1 MSTSLTKLR
10 RRTDFPQ
17 DQTMSCGDGQL
28 LLIGPGEPCKAFFG
42 AETDSALNAKLP
54 ASALI
59 VGCTPRTLVRL
70 EGERTCQII
79 DENRL
84 CRMMAF
90 LDAAL
95 PVAPG
100 RPASRST
107 FCVQEIPEKIGV
119 DGPSATE
126 HWLTLEIMQG
136 NDNALVHHLRRLEA
150 YTLIA
155 YLLQAPGNSAHLNEL
170 CVRYGLSYSHFRR
183 LCHRAL
189 GCPVKPQLREW
200 RAART
205 MLDLMITEYPVLA
218 IALENGYASA
228 SHISKEIKQLFGI
241 TPRMAKNARALLP

>member
-1 MSTSLTKLR
+1 
-10 RRTDFPQ
+10 
-17 DQTMSCGDGQL
+17 MSCGDGQL
-28 LLIGPGEPCKAFFG
+28 LLIGPGAPCTILFG
-42 AETDSALNAKLP
+42 AEIDSAHTMRLP
-54 ASALI
+54 SSAQI
-59 VGCTPRTLVRL
+59 VGCTQRTPVTI
-70 EGERTCQII
+70 EGERHYQTV

-95 PVAPG
+95 PVPNG
-100 RPASRST
+100 KPASKMT
-107 FCVQEIPEKIGV
+107 FCVQHVPEKIWG
-119 DGPSATE
+119 DNPSATE

-150 YTLIA
+150 YRLIA
-155 YLLQAPGNSAHLNEL
+155 YLLQAPGTSAHLNEL

-241 TPRMAKNARALLP
+241 TPRMARNARMLLP